1 MPTPFDDLVALVAQL
16 RGPNGCPWDRKQT
29 HETLKP
35 YLVEEAYEVLEAL
48 DKGDSRQ
55 LREELGDLLLQVLL
69 HSELEEEQHRFSM
82 NDVIT
87 ALHEK
92 LIRRHPHVFGALQKS
107 ETSLN
112 ANQVV
117 NQWEKIKQSERST
130 DGRDDSILEGVPP
143 SLPALLRAYQLQ
155 KRASRV
161 GFDWEKPEHVLDKLN
176 EELQELREATD
187 HHRTLMAGSPSD
199 QGTSLALEAIEQ
211 EFGDVLFTIAN
222 LSRYLHINPE
232 EALRKTCNRFEG
244 RFKHMEQLASKSGKG
259 LQELTSTEWESY
271 WSMAKQQEQAS
282 LSQDRSSWERNENV

>member
-1 MPTPFDDLVALVAQL
+1 MPTPFDDLVALVARL
-16 RGPNGCPWDRKQT
+16 RGPNGCSWDKKQT

-48 DKGDSRQ
+48 DRGDPRQ
-55 LREELGDLLLQVLL
+55 LREELGDLLLQILL
-69 HSELEEEQHRFSM
+69 HSEIEAEQHRFAM
-82 NDVIT
+82 EDVIT

-92 LIRRHPHVFGALQKS
+92 LIRRHPHVFGSAH
-107 ETSLN
+107 ETDPSFD

-130 DGRDDSILEGVPP
+130 HGRDDSILEGVPS

-161 GFDWEKPEHVLDKLN
+161 GFDWDKPEHVLDKLD
-176 EELQELREATD
+176 EELQELCEAT
-187 HHRTLMAGSPSD
+187 HQHQAVKAAEPSERE
-199 QGTSLALEAIEQ
+199 TSMALEAIEQ

-232 EALRKTCNRFEG
+232 EALRKTCHRFEG
-244 RFKHMEQLASKSGKG
+244 RFQHMEQQAKKSGKV

-271 WSMAKQQEQAS
+271 WAVAKQQEQPPLA
-282 LSQDRSSWERNENV
+282 QDHSSWERDENL